1 MHPKWRQTDAHHG
14 MKRKR
19 CNGRCRTIRLVIVRR
34 GVEKEDA
41 AGLCLTKLLCFLDRP
56 VRR

>member
-1 MHPKWRQTDAHHG
+1 
-14 MKRKR
+14 MKRRR